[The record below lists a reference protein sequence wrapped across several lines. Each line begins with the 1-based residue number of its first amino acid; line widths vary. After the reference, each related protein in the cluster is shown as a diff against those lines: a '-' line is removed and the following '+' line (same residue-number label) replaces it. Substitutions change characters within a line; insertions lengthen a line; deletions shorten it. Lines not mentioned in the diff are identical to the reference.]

1 MTEKKMRCPGCGAV
15 FQSVDE
21 KLPGY
26 LAPGKKAE
34 DGVLCKRCFQMKHY
48 AVYRKALISDPE
60 IQKKIQF
67 CAQQS
72 AAVFLIMD
80 VTRPELSFPDLDW
93 AEKLNKPVFIIANKV
108 DLLEPWTTRKE
119 ILQRLSDRTGV
130 AREQIILLSA
140 HRRDDMSDLR
150 RRLEDS
156 FQGHEKILFAGA
168 ANVGKSTLISEMLK
182 NTLPTVSRLAGTTVG
197 VTEYAM
203 AHGPVLVDA
212 PGLKGDDPFLPM
224 LCPDCLAALSPK
236 KVFQSSL
243 ENLKTGQ
250 TVFFGGL
257 AQVTVADAGE
267 RGWVKFGIF
276 APDTVAVHRTR
287 EERIDDLL
295 KEHAGELLQPPC
307 KKCAAHLASLP
318 WKEEE
323 FQLHPEEDLVIPSVG
338 WVALYSGA
346 CTVKL
351 RIPEPASGSVRPW
364 LVPSPARRP
373 QGKKKY

>member
-1 MTEKKMRCPGCGAV
+1 M
-15 FQSVDE
+15 
-21 KLPGY
+21 
-26 LAPGKKAE
+26 
-34 DGVLCKRCFQMKHY
+34 
-48 AVYRKALISDPE
+48 
-60 IQKKIQF
+60 
-67 CAQQS
+67 
-72 AAVFLIMD
+72 
-80 VTRPELSFPDLDW
+80 
-93 AEKLNKPVFIIANKV
+93 
-108 DLLEPWTTRKE
+108 
-119 ILQRLSDRTGV
+119 
-130 AREQIILLSA
+130 
-140 HRRDDMSDLR
+140 
-150 RRLEDS
+150 
-156 FQGHEKILFAGA
+156 
-168 ANVGKSTLISEMLK
+168 
-182 NTLPTVSRLAGTTVG
+182 
-197 VTEYAM
+197 
-203 AHGPVLVDA
+203 
-212 PGLKGDDPFLPM
+212 
-224 LCPDCLAALSPK
+224 
-236 KVFQSSL
+236 
-243 ENLKTGQ
+243 
-250 TVFFGGL
+250 FFGGL